1 MQALWKYPRCS
12 PQCIWFRL
20 HSRGFKI
27 FFSYALF
34 LVSRGPWVQTSC
46 STSVLVCFDWH
57 VLLSI
62 HHLYVL
68 SIPDSPNPIQDN
80 LNWQRSWVTSWKC
93 LQQEHQRP
101 IMELRGIFG
110 LANHIDIVR
119 FNSFFGG
126 GFLLQWYILC
136 VSTKEEFFVTLLRRD
151 G

>member
-20 HSRGFKI
+20 HSRGFEIYFFICII
-27 FFSYALF
+27 FSFQGPLGPNFMFYFCFSLF
-34 LVSRGPWVQTSC
+34 GLT
-46 STSVLVCFDWH
+46 CFAF
-57 VLLSI
+57 
-62 HHLYVL
+62 HLYVL